1 MRLPLTFTAHP
12 TSPTWRLPIIVFL
25 LTAMVGGWIFFKSE
39 SNRREIEMARANQL
53 VSSYATAI
61 TRQFDHALSAAN
73 ALAVMVH
80 QGKGRVA
87 EFSRLSKYMLNMYKG
102 AYALALAPDGVVQ
115 QIEPAASNACVNGHD
130 IMAGMDRAT
139 LIPTMDQNVVE
150 FYGPIRL
157 LQGPMGA
164 IGKLPVFLKNA
175 EGKAYFWGYTLVTL
189 KFPDAFSDARLED
202 MESRGYTY
210 RLSGKNPQT
219 DKVELIAASRKPLQG
234 RIFTRQVKVGSDE
247 WTLEVSKKDGWQSG
261 ARTLVAAVIVIISS
275 LCMGWFAYVLAAIIR
290 SRRELQS
297 IAQYDAL
304 TGLPNRRL
312 LESHLKQAIAG
323 AANGEHQVAVCFLDL
338 DGFKEIN
345 DSLGHAAGDYLL
357 QQMSLRLHNC
367 MRASD
372 MLARFGGD
380 EFVVVLNELHS
391 IDECEKILA
400 RMIKAAQEAVEID
413 GKQVVVS
420 ASIGVAMYQPGLG
433 RDELMRRADAAMYQ
447 AKQLGKNKFVFAD

>member
-1 MRLPLTFTAHP
+1 MRLPLMFPAHP
-12 TSPTWRLPIIVFL
+12 TRHGWRLPIIVFL
-25 LTAMVGGWIFFKSE
+25 LTAMVGGWIYFKTE

-87 EFSRLSKYMLNMYKG
+87 EFSRLSKYMLSMYKG
-102 AYALALAPDGVVQ
+102 AYALALAPEGVVQ
-115 QIEPAASNACVNGHD
+115 QIEPAASNSCVNGQD
-130 IMAGMDRAT
+130 ILAGLDRAT
-139 LIPTMDQNVVE
+139 LIPAMNQNIVE

-164 IGKLPVFLKNA
+164 IGKLPVFLKTA
-175 EGKAYFWGYTLVTL
+175 EGKTYFWGYTMVTL
-189 KFPDAFSDARLED
+189 KFPDAFSEARLEN
-202 MESRGYTY
+202 MESRGYAY
-210 RLSGKNPQT
+210 RLSGRNPQT
-219 DKVELIAASRKPLQG
+219 ARVELIAASRKPMQG
-234 RIFTRQVKVGSDE
+234 RIYTREVKVGNEE
-247 WTLEVSKKDGWQSG
+247 WTLEVSKKDDWQNG
-261 ARTLVAAVIVIISS
+261 TRLLIATVIILISS
-275 LCMGWFAYVLAAIIR
+275 LCMGWFAYILAGVIR
-290 SRRELQS
+290 SRKELQS

-312 LESHLKQAIAG
+312 LESHLKQAIAS
-323 AANGEHQVAVCFLDL
+323 AANGEHQVAVCFIDL
-338 DGFKEIN
+338 DGFKEVN
-345 DSLGHAAGDYLL
+345 DSLGHATGDYLL

-380 EFVVVLNELHS
+380 EFVVVLNELHT
-391 IDECEKILA
+391 IEECERILA

-420 ASIGVAMYQPGLG
+420 ASIGVAMYQPGFG
-433 RDELMRRADAAMYQ
+433 HEELMQRADAAMYR